1 MKKQSLYVLVV
12 TLGFIFLPAV
22 ASAQSGFYGQHYAPQ
37 QSCYKFSQTVRI
49 GGVIH
54 RQYGTRCEPVRGYA
68 PAFYGGHGQQFY
80 QPQPRFAQ
88 HHQRGYRQQLNN
100 YAFPPFVDVRFNGRQ
115 QREYCPVRDG
125 RRQGGGYGRGHGHGN
140 GYGGGYYR

>member
-1 MKKQSLYVLVV
+1 MKKQSLLAVF
-12 TLGFIFLPAV
+12 LGLLITCSPAV
-22 ASAQSGFYGQHYAPQ
+22 SSAQAFFYDEGYAPQ

-80 QPQPRFAQ
+80 QPQPRFVQ
-88 HHQRGYRQQLNN
+88 HHNYGYRDNRLSGHAFPPIINVQLGGRPHHNRGYRN
-100 YAFPPFVDVRFNGRQ
+100 
-115 QREYCPVRDG
+115 EYCPT
-125 RRQGGGYGRGHGHGN
+125 RR
-140 GYGGGYYR
+140 GYGGGYGQGYYR

>member
-1 MKKQSLYVLVV
+1 MKKQSLYALVV

-54 RQYGTRCEPVRGYA
+54 RQYGTRCEPVVGYA
-68 PAFYGGHGQQFY
+68 PVFQQHYPQQFYQSPRFVRQHHNYGYRDNRLSGHAFPPIINVQLGGRPHHNRGYRNEYCPTRRGYGGGHGQ
-80 QPQPRFAQ
+80 
-88 HHQRGYRQQLNN
+88 
-100 YAFPPFVDVRFNGRQ
+100 
-115 QREYCPVRDG
+115 
-125 RRQGGGYGRGHGHGN
+125 
-140 GYGGGYYR
+140 GYYR